1 MDVNELH
8 GMFQRTELG
17 DHKPVI
23 YKENTT
29 QNIIYIDQRKSSIIL
44 RIPLY
49 YSNQPRNKQMINL
62 QRKGNAES
70 TCSIFRGRKELTRL
84 NKEQKPNPRNA
95 SQQK

>member
-1 MDVNELH
+1 MNVNELH
-8 GMFQRTELG
+8 GKFQRTELG
-17 DHKPVI
+17 DHKPII

-29 QNIIYIDQRKSSIIL
+29 QNIIYIDQRKSSIIFHYITQTN
-44 RIPLY
+44 RD
-49 YSNQPRNKQMINL
+49 KQMINL